1 MRPDLLLVINGA
13 LQDRLKAIINSQVIA
28 EYVENVL
35 DAFEEQNIFAA
46 TLVEPNFDVEN
57 LQQELRVFA
66 SSASLFGAE
75 FATGVTA
82 PPEVRTALV
91 NQAENVGDAAAATLA
106 QRVTND
112 ARMNLFNVI
121 TDLDVRIRVGEA
133 EFSRVQ
139 LTPQLV
145 QDTERL
151 TNRRIAMVSEL
162 QTTRLSA
169 AGGLTLLDV
178 QGITEYEWSAV
189 LDNRSCP
196 ICEALDGTRFEVR
209 PSLDRVQ
216 GALRAESD
224 AEVAERNPWH
234 PQDMASIERF
244 QNLSPESIQAGG
256 WAVPPAHPLCRCLVA
271 PVGT

>member
-1 MRPDLLLVINGA
+1 MRPDLLLVINGS
-13 LQDRLKAIINSQVIA
+13 LQDRLKAIINSGVIA
-28 EYVENVL
+28 DYVENVL
-35 DAFEEQNIFAA
+35 DAFEEQNIFSA
-46 TLVEPNFDVEN
+46 TLVEPDFDVEN
-57 LQQELRVFA
+57 LQQELRLFA

-91 NQAENVGDAAAATLA
+91 NQAEAVGDAAGATLA

-178 QGITEYEWSAV
+178 QGITQYEWSAV

-234 PQDMASIERF
+234 PQDLESIERF
-244 QNLSPESIQAGG
+244 QNLSPEAIQAGG
-256 WAVPPAHPLCRCLVA
+256 WAVPPAHPLCRCLIA
-271 PVGT
+271 PIGT